1 MQSPRPAPRKGSKYL
16 DTKMMIVTLS
26 LANTIGLW
34 NLFSSN
40 EVQNVQSASGT
51 AAEAAQ
57 PPSEAGAGSPPPP
70 TLVPLV
76 EVDTSAANAGAPAA
90 VGQSAPLRAVAIP
103 TQQIVQKHK
112 PIIGQPVQASNG
124 GGGGGGGSSQP
135 APVTTTRS
143 SK

>member
-1 MQSPRPAPRKGSKYL
+1 MQPQRPGPRKGSKYL
-16 DTKMMIVTLS
+16 DTKLMIVTLS
-26 LANTIGLW
+26 LAITIGLW
-34 NLFSSN
+34 NLFSN
-40 EVQNVQSASGT
+40 NAVQSVQSASSN

-57 PPSEAGAGSPPPP
+57 PPAEAGAGSPPLP

-76 EVDTSAANAGAPAA
+76 EVEASAANAAAPAA
-90 VGQSAPLRAVAIP
+90 VGQGTPLRAVAIP

-112 PIIGQPVQASNG
+112 PIVGQPVQASS

>member
-1 MQSPRPAPRKGSKYL
+1 MQPQRSAPRKGSKYL

-26 LANTIGLW
+26 LAITIGLW

-40 EVQNVQSASGT
+40 AVQNVQSASGS

-57 PPSEAGAGSPPPP
+57 PPSEAGAGSPPLP

-76 EVDTSAANAGAPAA
+76 AVDTSTANAGALVA

-103 TQQIVQKHK
+103 TQQIVQKHR
-112 PIIGQPVQASNG
+112 PIVGQPVQASS

>member
-1 MQSPRPAPRKGSKYL
+1 MQPQRPALRKGSKYL
-16 DTKMMIVTLS
+16 DTKLMIVTLS
-26 LANTIGLW
+26 LAITIGLW

-40 EVQNVQSASGT
+40 EVQNVQSASGA

-57 PPSEAGAGSPPPP
+57 PPSEAGAGSPPLP

-76 EVDTSAANAGAPAA
+76 EVDTSTANAGVPAA

-112 PIIGQPVQASNG
+112 PIIGQPVQASS
-124 GGGGGGGSSQP
+124 GGGGGGSSQP